1 MFALCSQ
8 VSEGQGEVSFSEFTG
23 KDGMTGTITKNEGSC
38 YYIWKRTSQYSSSV
52 GYLKIKVGG
61 DYLASIGD
69 YSTDGF
75 SSSLTTEYGYG
86 STSTINLKFT
96 PPVGSGTGWDS
107 PLYIKV
113 LDKKISIT
121 TDEPSCGPAL
131 TSATISATAFCSG
144 NATLTA
150 NYLFTPQIGVGDV
163 VSIKWKKNGT
173 LIPEGTSTTLSVD
186 DNTATYTYEV
196 FLNGNSMGT
205 SSSFTFTIPDPR
217 IEVTA
222 SALSVVKKVGQMEA
236 ATITLTPH
244 LLDVCPGN
252 DVGFALTY
260 SDASNAF
267 SISNPDN
274 GVYTLTFDASNNL
287 PEGTYNTSV
296 TFTNGV
302 YSKTVDIVAN
312 LVSYPK
318 TYIFKRCTS
327 NCNWNDY
334 ATWDNF
340 PVTTTNDGDISLTLN
355 SGDYYKYVLPP
366 DVTVACRNF
375 TLTSSAGDYCN
386 WEFKTYGSIIASD
399 AINIGTTSTRLAGN
413 NSFMTECSSFMR
425 AHSIK
430 IYRKQSLTEL
440 KGTYLA
446 ENLLIDH
453 TEGGNLSV
461 NECTFIKANEAT
473 VQIAGG
479 SMQFNMNGHL
489 ISDNISINNPTTYVN
504 MDGIM
509 TLGNLA
515 GGTKIIAG
523 KNATVNMCVN
533 HTQNGDK
540 MGMFVGNIL
549 YNYGDFATEH
559 GWGESSN
566 PKDQG
571 DINDNEYVNNNKG
584 TYGFTSDD
592 INNVKL
598 YKAYS
603 TYNDCITE
611 RGMAALLPIELTFFE
626 VKGEK
631 NIITFNWQ
639 TKTESNND
647 YFKVEYST
655 NGKDWKEVGREN
667 GQGTTSEMTSY
678 TTVFEN
684 KLPNMFVYFRLT
696 QVDFDGNT
704 SSSKVIVLDNTTSQ
718 SKFKILQNGPLNILY
733 NSQGKRV
740 VEK

>member
-1 MFALCSQ
+1 MMVKKLYILFFVFALCSQ
-8 VSEGQGEVSFSEFTG
+8 VSVGQITFTAEPANQE
-23 KDGMTGTITKNEGSC
+23 TITTNTCSGKTIFHVTGGYSGIYIKANGSNL
-38 YYIWKRTSQYSSSV
+38 IDNTPV
-52 GYLKIKVGG
+52 GYTVDKGSLGTTKWSNTFFTDKPGYFMVTVVGSVIKVEF
-61 DYLASIGD
+61 
-69 YSTDGF
+69 ST
-75 SSSLTTEYGYG
+75 
-86 STSTINLKFT
+86 N
-96 PPVGSGTGWDS
+96 
-107 PLYIKV
+107 
-113 LDKKISIT
+113 
-121 TDEPSCGPAL
+121 EPSCGPAL

-150 NYLFTPQIGVGDV
+150 NYLFTPKIGVGDI

-173 LIPEGTSTTLSVD
+173 LISEGTSTTLSVD

-222 SALSVVKKVGQMEA
+222 SALSIVKKVEQIEA

-244 LLDVCPGN
+244 LLDVCPGV
-252 DVGFALTY
+252 DEGFSWTQA
-260 SDASNAF
+260 DASHAF
-267 SISNPDN
+267 SISDPDN

-318 TYIFKRCTS
+318 TYIIKRCTS
-327 NCNWNDY
+327 NCNWADY
-334 ATWDNF
+334 TTWDNF
-340 PVTTTNDGDISLTLN
+340 PVTTTNDGDISLILN

-399 AINIGTTSTRLAGN
+399 AINIGTTSKRLAGN

-425 AHSIK
+425 ASAIN

-461 NECTFIKANEAT
+461 NECTFIKANDAT

-603 TYNDCITE
+603 TYGDCINE
-611 RGMAALLPIELTFFE
+611 RGMATLLPIELTIFE

-639 TKTESNND
+639 TKTETNND
-647 YFKVEYST
+647 YFKIEYST

-678 TTVFEN
+678 KAVFEN
-684 KLPNMFVYFRLT
+684 NLPNMFVYFRLT

-704 SSSKVIVLDNTTSQ
+704 SSSKVIVLDNTTGQ
-718 SKFKILQNGPLNILY
+718 SKFKILQNGPLNIQY

-740 VEK
+740 IEK

>member
-1 MFALCSQ
+1 
-8 VSEGQGEVSFSEFTG
+8 
-23 KDGMTGTITKNEGSC
+23 MTGGYSGIYIKANGSNLIDNTPAGYTVDKDYPNTTKWTNTLFTDKPGYFMVTVVGS
-38 YYIWKRTSQYSSSV
+38 V
-52 GYLKIKVGG
+52 IKVEF
-61 DYLASIGD
+61 
-69 YSTDGF
+69 ST
-75 SSSLTTEYGYG
+75 
-86 STSTINLKFT
+86 N
-96 PPVGSGTGWDS
+96 
-107 PLYIKV
+107 
-113 LDKKISIT
+113 
-121 TDEPSCGPAL
+121 EPSCGPAL

-173 LIPEGTSTTLSVD
+173 LISEGTSTTLSVN

-217 IEVTA
+217 VEVSA
-222 SALSVVKKVGQMEA
+222 SALSVVKKVGQMET

-244 LLDVCPGN
+244 LLDVCPGV
-252 DVGFALTY
+252 DEGFSWTKT
-260 SDASNAF
+260 DASNAF
-267 SISNPDN
+267 SISSPDN
-274 GVYTLTFDASNNL
+274 GEYTLTFDASNNL

-302 YSKTVDIVAN
+302 YSKTVEIVAN
-312 LVSYPK
+312 LISYPK
-318 TYIFKRCTS
+318 TYKFKRCTS
-327 NCNWNDY
+327 NCNWDDY
-334 ATWDNF
+334 ATWEDF
-340 PVTTTNDGDISLTLN
+340 LVTTTNEGDISLILN
-355 SGDYYKYVLPP
+355 SGDNYKYVLPP

-399 AINIGTTSTRLAGN
+399 AINIGTTSTRLAGVY
-413 NSFMTECSSFMR
+413 SFMTECSSSMR
-425 AHSIK
+425 AQSIN

-446 ENLLIDH
+446 ENFRIDH

-461 NECTFIKANEAT
+461 NECSLIKANDAI

-523 KNATVNMCVN
+523 KNATVNICVN
-533 HTQNGDK
+533 PTQNGDN
-540 MGMFVGNIL
+540 MGMFVGSVL
-549 YNYGDFATEH
+549 YNYGDFETEH
-559 GWGESSN
+559 GWGELSN
-566 PKDQG
+566 PKNEV
-571 DINDNEYVNNNKG
+571 DINDYTYVNNNKG

-603 TYNDCITE
+603 TYDDCINE
-611 RGMAALLPIELTFFE
+611 RGMAALLPIELTIFE

-631 NIITFNWQ
+631 NIITFIWQ
-639 TKTESNND
+639 TKTETNND

-655 NGKDWKEVGREN
+655 NGKDWKEVGREY

-678 TTVFEN
+678 KAVFEN
-684 KLPNMFVYFRLT
+684 NLPNMFVYFRLT
-696 QVDFDGNT
+696 QVDFDGNS
-704 SSSKVIVLDNTTSQ
+704 SSSKVIVLDNTARE
-718 SKFKILQNGPLNILY
+718 SKFRTLQYGPLYIQY
-733 NSQGKRV
+733 NSQEKRV